1 MIKVYGT
8 PNCPY
13 CKKAKAYFEMK
24 NVEFED
30 VNVAQDKEQR
40 AEMIELS
47 GQQSVP
53 VINIDG
59 EIILGF
65 NKYAI
70 DAALE
75 KKA

>member
-1 MIKVYGT
+1 MVKIYTT

-13 CKKAKAYFEMK
+13 CKKVKTYLEMK
-24 NVEFED
+24 NVEYENINVVED
-30 VNVAQDKEQR
+30 KQQR

-59 EIILGF
+59 KIILGF

-70 DAALE
+70 DDAL
-75 KKA
+75 KNLS